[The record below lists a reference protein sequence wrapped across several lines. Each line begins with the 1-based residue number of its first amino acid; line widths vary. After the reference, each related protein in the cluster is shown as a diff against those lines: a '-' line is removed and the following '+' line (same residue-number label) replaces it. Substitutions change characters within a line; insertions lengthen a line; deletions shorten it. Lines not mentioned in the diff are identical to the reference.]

1 MPSGLRNVFFC
12 FFFFLFAGLIKK
24 MIKDLK
30 EKVDLEW
37 RE

>member
-1 MPSGLRNVFFC
+1 MFF